1 VRNLAL
7 ALTSIV
13 ACALALE
20 GAARLFA
27 GPIHYHEGG
36 SLHFDA
42 ALGFRELPHFEM
54 RSVDEF
60 GTFSLRL
67 NGAGFR
73 GRELPDASAPG
84 RDGGLRIAFVGDS
97 FLVAQAVRDERLM
110 TRVTERAL
118 TARGLPA
125 EVYGLAS
132 SDYGTAQELLL
143 LRQLGPGL
151 APDVVVLAMYPHND
165 LVNNTLEL
173 AGRTEVSPGDDLR
186 PYLVPGNSGDLE
198 LRYAQPLRAWLRRAS
213 RAFAWLERRVLARA
227 AAREDAAN
235 PQAVVP
241 DMAERLARGG
251 APREDLELYRPP
263 PTGGAWARAWETT
276 EALLRAFRDECR
288 RLDARLLVLVI
299 PDVHQVQRD
308 ADVVRL
314 DLAARHYAGVP
325 IEELLDWNLP
335 ERRLRDFFDR
345 EGIEARLLLDPLRRA
360 VTRDQPVYA
369 RDVHLAWRGHAIA
382 AEAVV
387 EWVTGSPAPA
397 VARSDTLGPTP
408 LLPEA
413 PNAPAWLDFGSD
425 EYREHLV
432 SGGWIVRRPLRSGA
446 EPGWLTGARALLA
459 LPAREGD
466 LVVRGILPPQATL
479 PLDVGLGIVRGPGV
493 TRTFTQHGPFEL
505 RLHSPLRHTRV
516 GPPGFVLVEIR
527 PRTTFRAR
535 GRRFGLFVQAAGFE
549 PR

>member
-1 VRNLAL
+1 
-7 ALTSIV
+7 
-13 ACALALE
+13 
-20 GAARLFA
+20 
-27 GPIHYHEGG
+27 
-36 SLHFDA
+36 
-42 ALGFRELPHFEM
+42 
-54 RSVDEF
+54 
-60 GTFSLRL
+60 
-67 NGAGFR
+67 
-73 GRELPDASAPG
+73 
-84 RDGGLRIAFVGDS
+84 
-97 FLVAQAVRDERLM
+97 
-110 TRVTERAL
+110 
-118 TARGLPA
+118 
-125 EVYGLAS
+125 VYGLAS

-143 LRQLGPGL
+143 LRQLGPAL

-235 PQAVVP
+235 PQAVFP
-241 DMAERLARGG
+241 DMAERLARGR

-263 PTGGAWARAWETT
+263 PPGGAWARAWETT
-276 EALLRAFRDECR
+276 EALLRA
-288 RLDARLLVLVI
+288 
-299 PDVHQVQRD
+299 
-308 ADVVRL
+308 
-314 DLAARHYAGVP
+314 GVA
-325 IEELLDWNLP
+325 IEELLDWSLP

-369 RDVHLAWRGHAIA
+369 RDVHLTWRGHAIA
-382 AEAVV
+382 AEAVL

-397 VARSDTLGPTP
+397 VARSNTPGPP
-408 LLPEA
+408 LLPPEA
-413 PNAPAWLDFGSD
+413 PSAPAWLDFRIG
-425 EYREHLV
+425 EHREHLV
-432 SGGWIVRRPLRSGA
+432 SGGWIVRRPLRPGA

-479 PLDVGLGIVRGPGV
+479 PLDVGLGIVRGPRV

-505 RLHSPLRHTRV
+505 RLPSPLRHIRV

>member
-1 VRNLAL
+1 VKNLAL
-7 ALTSIV
+7 AVASIL
-13 ACALALE
+13 ACALAIE
-20 GAARLFA
+20 GAARLLG
-27 GPIHYHEGG
+27 GPVHYHEGG

-42 ALGFRELPHFEM
+42 VLGFRELPHFEM

-60 GTFSLRL
+60 GAFSFRL

-73 GRELPDASAPG
+73 GRELPDASAP
-84 RDGGLRIAFVGDS
+84 RRGGVRRIAFVGDS
-97 FLVAQAVRDERLM
+97 FLVAQAVRDEHLM
-110 TRVTERAL
+110 TRVTERTLA
-118 TARGLPA
+118 AQGLPA
-125 EVYGLAS
+125 EVFGLAS
-132 SDYGTAQELLL
+132 SDYGTAQQLLL
-143 LRQLGPGL
+143 LRRIGPAL
-151 APDVVVLAMYPHND
+151 APDVVVLVMYPHND

-186 PYLVPGNSGDLE
+186 PYLVPDGPGGLE
-198 LRYAQPLRAWLRRAS
+198 LRYAQPLRAWLRRGS
-213 RAFAWLERRVLARA
+213 RAFVLLERRILARA
-227 AAREDAAN
+227 AVREDAAN
-235 PQAVVP
+235 SRDDVP
-241 DMAERLARGG
+241 DMAERLARGR

-263 PTGGAWARAWETT
+263 PPDSDWARAWETT

-314 DLAARHYAGVP
+314 DLAARHFAGRP
-325 IEELLDWNLP
+325 IDALLDWNLP

-360 VTRDQPVYA
+360 VTREQPVYA

-382 AEAVV
+382 AEAVA
-387 EWVTGSPAPA
+387 EWVSGSPTPT
-397 VARSDTLGPTP
+397 VARTTALRPTP

-413 PNAPAWLDFGSD
+413 PNATAWLDFGRD

-432 SGGWIVRRPLRSGA
+432 SGGWIVRRPLRPDS
-446 EPGWLTGARALLA
+446 EPGWLTSARALLV

-466 LVVRGILPPQATL
+466 LVVRGILPRETAL
-479 PLDVGLGIVRGPGV
+479 PLEVGLGIVRGPRV

-505 RLHSPLRHTRV
+505 RLPSPLPDLRV